1 MDIDKLRNSVST
13 TTKCKTPQES
23 PSNEEDDILYNSS
36 NDNEQDDVDME
47 PIKLHS
53 GMSGESSSSS
63 ISGHSDISMR
73 TASESE
79 DNDGSGHGNYEDE
92 SNEEMSQ
99 DDSDQDESDQ
109 DESDQDE
116 DESSGNTTLDE
127 QIMVGLFVIMQLII
141 DNFNCHMT
149 HNSSSYLKLKI

>member
-1 MDIDKLRNSVST
+1 MDIDKLRNSVSP

-63 ISGHSDISMR
+63 MSGHSDNSMR

-99 DDSDQDESDQ
+99 DDSDQ